1 MNNKNLKLLVFIF
14 LVSFCALFFYNL
26 TPKESKETKT
36 DLNPSSNQDV
46 HDIKEIKNHNLL
58 DIKIIFSE
66 GKEIILRYD
75 FKENEPLVKILRR
88 TLEKENINFETKNFW
103 GSMGEF
109 VHSINGFKNTKDKWW
124 QYWVNDRYA
133 KVGISNYF
141 PKKQDKIVF
150 KLIEYK
156 DSYEN

>member
-1 MNNKNLKLLVFIF
+1 MNNKNLKLLFFVF
-14 LVSFCALFFYNL
+14 LVSFCVLLFFNF
-26 TPKESKETKT
+26 PSKGKEVVKNELPQSFNETLKNT
-36 DLNPSSNQDV
+36 
-46 HDIKEIKNHNLL
+46 KEITIQDFL
-58 DIKIIFSE
+58 DIKIVFSD
-66 GKEIILRYD
+66 GKEIFFKSE
-75 FKENEPLVKILRR
+75 FKEGESLAKIIRR
-88 TLEKENINFETKNFW
+88 VLEKGGVNFETKNFW

-109 VHSINGFKNTKDKWW
+109 VHSINGFKNTKDNWW

>member
-1 MNNKNLKLLVFIF
+1 MNNKNLKLLVFVF
-14 LVSFCALFFYNL
+14 LVSFCVLLFFNFPSKGKEVVKNELPKSFNENL
-26 TPKESKETKT
+26 KNT
-36 DLNPSSNQDV
+36 
-46 HDIKEIKNHNLL
+46 KEITTQDFL
-58 DIKIIFSE
+58 DIKIIFSD
-66 GKEIILRYD
+66 GKEISFKSE
-75 FKENEPLVKILRR
+75 FKEDESLAKIFRR
-88 TLEKENINFETKNFW
+88 ALEKGGVNLETKNFG

-109 VHSINGFKNTKDKWW
+109 VYSINGFKNTKDNWW

>member
-1 MNNKNLKLLVFIF
+1 MNNKNLKLLVFVF
-14 LVSFCALFFYNL
+14 LASLSALFFYNL
-26 TPKESKETKT
+26 TPKEVEGIKI
-36 DLNPSSNQDV
+36 DLNASINQGA
-46 HDIKEIKNHNLL
+46 HNIKEINEQDFL
-58 DIKIIFSE
+58 DIKIVFSD
-66 GKEIILRYD
+66 GKEVSFKSE
-75 FKENEPLVKILRR
+75 FKEGESLVKIFRR
-88 TLEKENINFETKNFW
+88 TLDREGLNLETKNFG

-109 VHSINGFKNTKDKWW
+109 VHSINGFKNTKDNWW